1 MTELNVNS
9 TFDRVD
15 NLISELD
22 NDWGL
27 MTEDMQRLHYR
38 NENTVDRLR
47 YESRI
52 VTSSISTLDSEGV
65 NTLNVIIKQLE
76 KVLEIVTLFK
86 ITNKMI
92 DELDMYSEDGFYSG
106 SR

>member
-47 YESRI
+47 YES
-52 VTSSISTLDSEGV
+52 LDSEGV
-65 NTLNVIIKQLE
+65 NTLNVIVKQLE

-92 DELDMYSEDGFYSG
+92 DELDMYSEDGFYVD
-106 SR
+106 

>member
-47 YESRI
+47 YEGS
-52 VTSSISTLDSEGV
+52 LDSEGL
-65 NTLNVIIKQLE
+65 NTLNIIVSQLE
-76 KVLEIVTLFK
+76 KVLEIVKNIK

-92 DELDMYSEDGFYSG
+92 DELDMYSKDGFYVD
-106 SR
+106 

>member
-38 NENTVDRLR
+38 NENTADRLR
-47 YESRI
+47 YES
-52 VTSSISTLDSEGV
+52 LDSEGL
-65 NTLNVIIKQLE
+65 NTLNIIIKQLE

>member
-27 MTEDMQRLHYR
+27 MTDDMQRLHYR

-47 YESRI
+47 FES
-52 VTSSISTLDSEGV
+52 LDSEGL
-65 NTLNVIIKQLE
+65 NTLNIIVSQLE
-76 KVLEIVTLFK
+76 KVLEIVKNIK

-92 DELDMYSEDGFYSG
+92 DELDMYSKDGFYVD
-106 SR
+106 

>member
-47 YESRI
+47 YEGS
-52 VTSSISTLDSEGV
+52 VDSEGL
-65 NTLNVIIKQLE
+65 NTLNIIVSQLE
-76 KVLEIVTLFK
+76 KVLEIVKNIK

-92 DELDMYSEDGFYSG
+92 DELDMCSKFGFYVD
-106 SR
+106 

>member
-47 YESRI
+47 YEGS
-52 VTSSISTLDSEGV
+52 VDSEGL
-65 NTLNVIIKQLE
+65 NTLNIIVSQLE
-76 KVLEIVTLFK
+76 KLLEIVKNIK

-92 DELDMYSEDGFYSG
+92 DELDMYSKDGFYVD
-106 SR
+106 

>member
-47 YESRI
+47 YEGS
-52 VTSSISTLDSEGV
+52 LDSEGL
-65 NTLNVIIKQLE
+65 NTLNIIVSQLE
-76 KVLEIVTLFK
+76 KLLEIVKNIK

-92 DELDMYSEDGFYSG
+92 DELDMYSKDGFYVD
-106 SR
+106 

>member
-47 YESRI
+47 YES
-52 VTSSISTLDSEGV
+52 LDSEGL
-65 NTLNVIIKQLE
+65 NTLNIIVSQLE
-76 KVLEIVTLFK
+76 KVLEIVKNIK

-92 DELDMYSEDGFYSG
+92 DELDMYSKDGFYVD
-106 SR
+106 

>member
-47 YESRI
+47 YESM
-52 VTSSISTLDSEGV
+52 DSEGV
-65 NTLNVIIKQLE
+65 NTLNVIVKQLE

>member
-47 YESRI
+47 YEGS
-52 VTSSISTLDSEGV
+52 VDYEGL
-65 NTLNVIIKQLE
+65 NTLNIIVSQLD
-76 KVLEIVTLFK
+76 KLLQIVKNIK
-86 ITNKMI
+86 ITNKII
-92 DELDMYSEDGFYSG
+92 DELDMYSKDGFYVD
-106 SR
+106 

>member
-47 YESRI
+47 YES
-52 VTSSISTLDSEGV
+52 LDSEGV
-65 NTLNVIIKQLE
+65 NTLNVIVKQLE
-76 KVLEIVTLFK
+76 KVLEIVKLFK

-92 DELDMYSEDGFYSG
+92 DDLDMYSKGFDVD
-106 SR
+106 